1 MSMRRIAFRVL
12 VPVVVLVLMLLLVE
26 LLLRLPVFEGFKDY
40 EPTLVG
46 GPYAYL
52 PNQVTRHRLG
62 NDFDTVITINS
73 RGFRDGEFVAAADA
87 RTAVALGDSFTE
99 GWGVD
104 LEKTWPKQ
112 LHAELTRD
120 GSSYAHFYNAG
131 RSATNPKNYSAVY
144 EKFFRDDPSVD
155 LVVVGIC
162 LSNDIVTEDTPF
174 DRASA
179 PLSLTTRIKLFA
191 LKHSVL
197 YNIAR
202 RSLRYNPRTEKM
214 LSRIGLTNPPSMP
227 LDFRNAEANSKRW
240 PYTAD
245 FIASFGAAVEA
256 SGRKFLVVLIPSKE
270 QILDGYIET
279 LMQYTGTGPED
290 VDLMGFR
297 DHLLRTLQDK
307 HIDVLDLTPVFDQ
320 PPKGTTAELY
330 FRGDGHWNAAGHQ
343 LAAVKIAEHLQA
355 SAPAAAAATETAAH

>member
-1 MSMRRIAFRVL
+1 MSLRRIAFRVL
-12 VPVVVLVLMLLLVE
+12 VPLVVFFVMLVLVE

-40 EPTLVG
+40 EPTLKG

-52 PNQVTRHRLG
+52 PNQSSRHRLG
-62 NDFDTVITINS
+62 SDFDTVITINS
-73 RGFRDGEFVAAADA
+73 RGFRDDEFAPSAAQ

-104 LEKTWPKQ
+104 LERSWPKQ
-112 LHAELTRD
+112 LQGGLAR
-120 GSSYAHFYNAG
+120 GGYAHVYNAG
-131 RSATNPKNYSAVY
+131 RSGTNPKNYSAVY
-144 EKFFRDDPSVD
+144 EKFFRDDPSVG

-162 LSNDIVTEDTPF
+162 LTNDVIDADTPS

-179 PLSLTTRIKLFA
+179 PPSLATRLKFYA
-191 LKHSVL
+191 LKYSVL

-214 LSRIGLTNPPSMP
+214 MSRIGLTNPPSMP
-227 LDFRNAEANSKRW
+227 MDIRNAEANSRRW

-245 FIASFGAAVEA
+245 FIASFGAQVEA

-279 LMQYTGTGPED
+279 LMKYTGTGPDD

-297 DHLLRTLQDK
+297 DHLLRTLQEK
-307 HIDVLDLTPVFDQ
+307 NVDVLDLTPVFDH
-320 PPKGTTAELY
+320 PPAGTTAELY
-330 FRGDGHWNAAGHQ
+330 FRGDGHWNAAGHE
-343 LAAVKIAEHLQA
+343 LAGVRIAEHLQKA
-355 SAPAAAAATETAAH
+355 AAPVPAAADTSAASN